1 MFGEGD
7 ASVFIALYVDDLLM
21 MWMQREVLEM
31 VKRRLH
37 ERFEVKDLGTTTF
50 LNGIEL
56 RRQGEGDLLLVQQKY
71 ALEVVKRFG
80 LVDSKTV
87 SAPFEPGSFLGVD
100 GCPNSAEKRD
110 AVEGGQHK
118 SLVGSLIYLAV
129 T

>member
-1 MFGEGD
+1 M
-7 ASVFIALYVDDLLM
+7 FIALYVDDLLM

-87 SAPFEPGSFLGVD
+87 STPFEPGS
-100 GCPNSAEKRD
+100 
-110 AVEGGQHK
+110 
-118 SLVGSLIYLAV
+118 I
-129 T
+129 